1 MRAIGG
7 KESRTHGPA
16 GLEPAWVSK
25 QEVTSPISPRIFIRR
40 RGHHTECAILTFST
54 GIQSFFLGA
63 MVEHGTLSV
72 LLLHHPRLFG
82 PGQDLHL
89 DLSLGRRSNRALQ
102 LPNFY
107 EGNWDQG
114 NACASQTCV
123 MPSLGLSASTPAPLE
138 VTSISSPRIFMAAI
152 GVQGL
157 FLPAALLLSYSGLSA
172 RAGLAPA
179 TRWFD

>member
-16 GLEPAWVSK
+16 GLAPAWVSK

-40 RGHHTECAILTFST
+40 RGHHTECAILTIST
-54 GIQSFFLGA
+54 GIQSNFGSNGRTRNVKRAAL
-63 MVEHGTLSV
+63 TP
-72 LLLHHPRLFG
+72 HPPYGRR
-82 PGQDLHL
+82 QDLHL
-89 DLSLGRRSNRALQ
+89 DLSLDRRSNRALQ

-107 EGNWDQG
+107 EGNGDQG

-123 MPSLGLSASTPAPLE
+123 RPSLGLSASTPAPVE
-138 VTSISSPRIFMAAI
+138 VTSIGSPRIFMAAI

-157 FLPAALLLSYSGLSA
+157 FFTCCSTLELLGPFGPG
-172 RAGLAPA
+172 R
-179 TRWFD
+179 TRTGNPLV

>member
-54 GIQSFFLGA
+54 GIQSIFGSNGRTRNVKRAALTPPA
-63 MVEHGTLSV
+63 
-72 LLLHHPRLFG
+72 PFG

-157 FLPAALLLSYSGLSA
+157 FLPAALLLSYSDLSA